1 MLLGELKANLD
12 FDLVSELYIDK
23 IDKFNEKIKK
33 LEDNQI
39 SNVKLEAKK
48 EDDYIVIK
56 TPFYADKHY
65 TYNISISEDFKIKI
79 ETFTTTKTDFESI
92 LHNINI
98 VKSISSEILEE
109 IKNEILKIEMSEEN
123 IQEYIDNFYEI
134 KEKIQIQIL
143 DPNSEEYTSL
153 GYNAEDRLIKIQYGN
168 KIYYIANFEN
178 GTFKNIRINFTN
190 IQYKNLDKIKEY
202 MNIVLKAF
210 EYYLYNKYNDD
221 IYRLKYYDLYHRV
234 LHMNNKKKNTLL

>member
-12 FDLVSELYIDK
+12 LDLVSELYIDK
-23 IDKFNEKIKK
+23 FNEKITK

-39 SNVKLEAKK
+39 SNVKLKAKK
-48 EDDYIVIK
+48 EDDYIIIE
-56 TPFYADKHY
+56 TSFYEGRFY

-109 IKNEILKIEMSEEN
+109 IKNEIL
-123 IQEYIDNFYEI
+123 
-134 KEKIQIQIL
+134 
-143 DPNSEEYTSL
+143 
-153 GYNAEDRLIKIQYGN
+153 
-168 KIYYIANFEN
+168 
-178 GTFKNIRINFTN
+178 
-190 IQYKNLDKIKEY
+190 
-202 MNIVLKAF
+202 
-210 EYYLYNKYNDD
+210 YNDD

>member
-1 MLLGELKANLD
+1 MLRSELKANLD
-12 FDLVSELYIDK
+12 FDLVSELY

-48 EDDYIVIK
+48 EDDYIIIE
-56 TPFYADKHY
+56 TSFYEGRFY

-109 IKNEILKIEMSEEN
+109 IKKRN
-123 IQEYIDNFYEI
+123 
-134 KEKIQIQIL
+134 
-143 DPNSEEYTSL
+143 
-153 GYNAEDRLIKIQYGN
+153 
-168 KIYYIANFEN
+168 
-178 GTFKNIRINFTN
+178 FKNRN
-190 IQYKNLDKIKEY
+190 
-202 MNIVLKAF
+202 VRR
-210 EYYLYNKYNDD
+210 KYTG
-221 IYRLKYYDLYHRV
+221 IYR
-234 LHMNNKKKNTLL
+234 